1 MIVEVNEKN
10 ICYAARIHSESWKD
24 SHKQY
29 SSPEFVELHSI
40 EHQEEY
46 LRGEIHNGKNLY
58 MLIEDKYIG
67 IVSIKE
73 NLIENLYVVPNEQQ
87 KGYGTI
93 LLKFAV
99 GKCTG
104 TPTLWIL
111 ESNIKAYNLYSK
123 YGFHK
128 TGKKNQLSTSIFEIE
143 MKQRL

>member
-1 MIVEVNEKN
+1 MIIEVNEKN
-10 ICYAARIHSESWKD
+10 IFYAAEIHSKSWKD

-29 SSPEFVELHSI
+29 CSPEFVELHST

-46 LRGEIHNGKNLY
+46 LRDEICNGKNVY
-58 MLIEDKYIG
+58 MLVEDKYIG
-67 IVSIKE
+67 IVSIKQ
-73 NLIENLYVVPNEQQ
+73 NLIENLYIIPTEQR
-87 KGYGTI
+87 KGYGTL

-99 GKCTG
+99 SKCKG

-111 ESNIKAYNLYSK
+111 ENNMKAYNLYSK

-128 TGKKNQLSTSIFEIE
+128 TGKKNQLSEDIFEIE